1 MDYRVISTDDHII
14 EAPDTF
20 DRLSARFRDRQ
31 PRILRV
37 DDGGDGWSF
46 DGKAPKMTFG
56 LNAVAGRPFDD
67 YKESGLTFDE
77 ILKGNYNGDAHLK
90 DMDLDGVDAATIYPM
105 STLEALLLP
114 DREFGVACIQA
125 YNDWLLDDFCGVDPE
140 RLIALP
146 IIPVDDGEQ
155 VMLSEAERVI
165 GKGARGIFLPYF
177 AEHEYHDLYYDPLW
191 KVLTDADVAAA
202 IHRTMGGK
210 SPFVQSQ
217 MGAVMPKA
225 APGLNIAGIVE
236 RFFSGIT
243 PLTRMIFTGV
253 FERHP
258 GLRFV
263 DAEVNA
269 GWVPFWVQ
277 MMEQEFERQKH
288 WAEPPLGQNPSNFIG
303 TNVFVT
309 ALDDYVGFGL
319 AKDDDVLARAIMW
332 SSDYPHSATL
342 WPKSQEYIAKLT
354 KGMDAERKHNVLA
367 GNALRAFALSP
378 DE

>member
-1 MDYRVISTDDHII
+1 
-14 EAPDTF
+14 
-20 DRLSARFRDRQ
+20 
-31 PRILRV
+31 
-37 DDGGDGWSF
+37 
-46 DGKAPKMTFG
+46 
-56 LNAVAGRPFDD
+56 
-67 YKESGLTFDE
+67 
-77 ILKGNYNGDAHLK
+77 
-90 DMDLDGVDAATIYPM
+90 M

-319 AKDDDVLARAIMW
+319 AKDDDVLARSIMW

-354 KGMDAERKHNVLA
+354 EGMDAGRKHNVLA